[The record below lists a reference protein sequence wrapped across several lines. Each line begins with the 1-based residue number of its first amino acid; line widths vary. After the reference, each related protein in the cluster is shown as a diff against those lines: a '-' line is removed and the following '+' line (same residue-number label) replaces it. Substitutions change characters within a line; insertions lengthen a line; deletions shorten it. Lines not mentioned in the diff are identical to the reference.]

1 MSNKIAWVDLATRQI
16 RIEDIP
22 QAWRKKYLGGRG
34 INQYLLFQSVSN
46 DTDPLG
52 PDNPLIIGAG
62 ALSGTLG
69 IANCRV
75 NFSAKSPETG
85 HLGDSSMGGFFA
97 SELRQAGFDHIVFT
111 NQAPEPIYVVVKD
124 GKIDFRPA
132 QHLADT
138 NAITIQDRI
147 KEELGDPKVQV
158 AAIGPAGRNQVV
170 WACILTGSSDA
181 AGRTGMGAVMGSKNI
196 WAIAARGTQP
206 IKVHDPEKL
215 LEVVNKQYTQVTS
228 TKGFLATSMYG
239 TLIRLNNTRTQGYE
253 GGHNHQFNM
262 MEQGGEELDADIF
275 LDKYESAKT
284 SCFNCPVHC
293 RHHYEIKEGP
303 FKGTRGGS
311 MEYYG
316 AGGWGS
322 QCGSGDW
329 NTILVGFARC
339 NEYGLDVGSATAYT
353 AWLMELWEKG
363 ILTSAHTELDFSWGN
378 QTAILDILEQTTF
391 RKGLGSHLADGWR
404 ATAAHLGNNAE
415 RYLDHVKGLT
425 IECDDVRGHRAQVL
439 GLATSSRGADHLRSR
454 YTLEEFSLPPEVT
467 AKLTGQPIP
476 ASAET
481 YEGKEWACFWTECLC
496 AVADA
501 LGTCKFLSKWLS
513 VGLLGFNEFSEWIE
527 AASGVVLTPREI
539 LEVGERIYNVERLFL
554 VRHGF
559 RRKDDDVPAKFYNK
573 WTHGPRAGTC
583 VEPEEFQAML
593 DRYYALHGWDSE
605 GIPTEKTLRRL
616 GIDLRIETKQPVD
629 QEHRPGS
636 PAP

>member
-1 MSNKIAWVDLATRQI
+1 MRNSIAWVDLATRQV
-16 RIEDIP
+16 RTEAIP
-22 QAWRKKYLGGRG
+22 PAWRQQYLGGRG
-34 INQYLLFQSVSN
+34 INQYLLFQLVDN
-46 DTDPLG
+46 HTRPLG
-52 PDNPLIIGAG
+52 PENPLIVGAG

-97 SELRQAGFDHIVFT
+97 SELRQAGFDHLVFT
-111 NQAPEPIYVVVKD
+111 NQAAMPTYVVVQD
-124 GKIDFRPA
+124 GRIDFRA
-132 QHLADT
+132 AAHLADT
-138 NAITIQDRI
+138 TAITIQDRI
-147 KEELGDPKVQV
+147 KEELGQPQAQV

-170 WACILTGSSDA
+170 WACILNGASDA
-181 AGRTGMGAVMGSKNI
+181 AGRTGMGAVMGSKNL
-196 WAIAARGTQP
+196 WAIAVRGTQP
-206 IKVHDPEKL
+206 LTVHDPQKL
-215 LEVVNKQYTQVTS
+215 LEVAQKLLEVAHKQYTQVTS

-253 GGHNHQFNM
+253 GGLNHQFNM

-275 LDKYESAKT
+275 LDQYESAKT
-284 SCFNCPVHC
+284 ACFNCPAHC
-293 RHHYEIKEGP
+293 RHHYEIKQGP
-303 FKGTRGGS
+303 FKGTKGGS

-329 NTILVGFARC
+329 NTILTGFARC

-363 ILTSAHTELDFSWGN
+363 ILTGAHTQLDFSWGN
-378 QTAILDILEQTTF
+378 QAAILGILEHTTF
-391 RKGLGSHLADGWR
+391 RKGLGAHLADGWQ
-404 ATAAHLGNNAE
+404 ATAAHLGQNAE
-415 RYLDHVKGLT
+415 YYFDHVKGLS

-439 GLATSSRGADHLRSR
+439 GLATASRGADHLRSR

-467 AKLTGQPIP
+467 AKLTGRPIP

-513 VGLLGFNEFSEWIE
+513 VGLLGFNEFSEWLQ
-527 AASGVVLTPREI
+527 AASGIALTPREL

-559 RRKDDDVPAKFYNK
+559 RRQDDDVPRKFYTQ

-583 VEPEEFQAML
+583 VEPEAFQALL
-593 DRYYALHGWDSE
+593 DRYYTLHGWDCE
-605 GIPTEKTLRRL
+605 GIPSEETLQRL
-616 GIDLRIETKQPVD
+616 GIDLRLTTTAIA
-629 QEHRPGS
+629 S
-636 PAP
+636 